1 MQVGVIGLGNIG
13 GHVAANLVDRRPR
26 RRRVRRRRRARAA
39 SIDGA
44 RAVASVADVGAASE
58 VTVLSLPT
66 PAVVREV
73 ADEWATTARPGS
85 VLVDLSTNSP
95 EVVRELGARLTPTGH
110 HLVEAPLTGGAIGA
124 QNRML
129 SFMVGG
135 DDDAVARV
143 QPVLEPLGRAFVH
156 LGALG
161 LGNTMKLVNSLI
173 AFTTTW
179 VSLEGLSLAAKSG
192 IPVQEAVQVLRT
204 NGVANFY
211 LDRMVENIDTRNA
224 PDAVRARARGEGRRP
239 HRRDRPRA
247 RRADARGRRGAAGA
261 GGRDRRR
268 PRRPRLGRPRRRRR
282 TPGRRRAEVEPLTRP
297 GCVSSNASV
306 TVRS

>member
-1 MQVGVIGLGNIG
+1 MRVGVIGLGNIG
-13 GHVAANLVDRRPR
+13 GHVAANLVTDGHE
-26 RRRVRRRRRARAA
+26 VVVYDVDAARAG
-39 SIDGA
+39 SITGA
-44 RAVASVADVGAASE
+44 TAVATVADVGAASE

-66 PAVVREV
+66 PTVVRQV
-73 ADEWATTARPGS
+73 ADEWVTTAAAGS

-95 EVVRELGARLTPTGH
+95 EVVRELGVRLSASGH

-135 DDDAVARV
+135 DDEAVARA

-156 LGALG
+156 LGPLG

-192 IPVQEAVQVLRT
+192 IPVQDAVGVLRT

-211 LDRMVENIDTRNA
+211 LDRMVESIDTRNGPTQFA
-224 PDAVRARARGEGRRP
+224 LGLAAKDAGLIVETGRAVGVPTPA
-239 HRRDRPRA
+239 
-247 RRADARGRRGAAGA
+247 GAAVLQVLVGA
-261 GGRDRRR
+261 IAAG
-268 PRRPRLGRPRRRRR
+268 LGDHDW
-282 TPGRRRAEVEPLTRP
+282 GDLVAAAERQGDVELHW
-297 GCVSSNASV
+297 SQD
-306 TVRS
+306 

>member
-1 MQVGVIGLGNIG
+1 MRVGVIGLGNIG
-13 GHVAANLVDRRPR
+13 GHVAANLVTDGHE
-26 RRRVRRRRRARAA
+26 VVVYDVDAARAG
-39 SIDGA
+39 SITGA
-44 RAVASVADVGAASE
+44 TAVATVADVGAASE

-66 PAVVREV
+66 PTVVRQV
-73 ADEWATTARPGS
+73 ADEWVTTAAAGS

-95 EVVRELGARLTPTGH
+95 EVVRELGVRLSASGH

-135 DDDAVARV
+135 DDEAVARA

-156 LGALG
+156 LGPLG

-192 IPVQEAVQVLRT
+192 IPVQEAVGVLRT

-211 LDRMVENIDTRNA
+211 LDRMVESIDTRNGPTQFA
-224 PDAVRARARGEGRRP
+224 LGLAAKDAGLIVETGRAVGVPTPA
-239 HRRDRPRA
+239 
-247 RRADARGRRGAAGA
+247 GAAVLQVLVGA
-261 GGRDRRR
+261 IAAG
-268 PRRPRLGRPRRRRR
+268 LGDHDW
-282 TPGRRRAEVEPLTRP
+282 GDLVAAAERQGDVELHW
-297 GCVSSNASV
+297 SQD
-306 TVRS
+306 

>member
-13 GHVAANLVDRRPR
+13 GHVAANLVTDGHD
-26 RRRVRRRRRARAA
+26 VVVFDVDRARAA

-44 RAVASVADVGAASE
+44 RAVDSVAEVGAASE

-66 PAVVREV
+66 PAVVRAV
-73 ADEWATTARPGS
+73 ADEWATAAAGGS

-95 EVVRELGARLTPTGH
+95 DVVRELGTRLASTGH

-124 QNRML
+124 QNRLL

-143 QPVLEPLGRAFVH
+143 QPVLEPLGRAFAH
-156 LGALG
+156 LGPLG
-161 LGNTMKLVNSLI
+161 LGNTMKLVNSLT

-192 IPVQEAVQVLRT
+192 IPVARAVEALRT

-224 PDAVRARARGEGRRP
+224 PAQFALELAAKDAGLIVELGRGVGVP
-239 HRRDRPRA
+239 TPA
-247 RRADARGRRGAAGA
+247 GAAVLQVLVGA
-261 GGRDRRR
+261 IAAG
-268 PRRPRLGRPRRRRR
+268 LGDHDWGDLVAVAERQGDVELHWN
-282 TPGRRRAEVEPLTRP
+282 TP
-297 GCVSSNASV
+297 
-306 TVRS
+306 